1 MCQLGERAGGLQGVP
16 CAICPDGQML
26 GRLCTRFRKGMEA
39 VDGVRKE
46 EEEEFGGCY
55 TLATFAL
62 TELSLHWFD

>member
-1 MCQLGERAGGLQGVP
+1 
-16 CAICPDGQML
+16 
-26 GRLCTRFRKGMEA
+26 MEA